1 MSSKVTG
8 TGLSVV
14 SLNDSVSYNRS
25 VNTINVHQK
34 DNVEKLESALVNA
47 NRNNDALQESLAA
60 VRNTIKNVKKQVFMN
75 QCLIDNWN
83 RNPPYA
89 YPTNMLQ

>member
-1 MSSKVTG
+1 MTG

-14 SLNDSVSYNRS
+14 SQNDSVSYNRS
-25 VNTINVHQK
+25 VNVINVHQK

-47 NRNNDALQESLAA
+47 NRNNAALQESLAA

-83 RNPPYA
+83 RNPPYT
-89 YPTNMLQ
+89 YPVDMLQ

>member
-1 MSSKVTG
+1 MTG
-8 TGLSVV
+8 TGLSVITQ
-14 SLNDSVSYNRS
+14 NDSVSYNRS

-34 DNVEKLESALVNA
+34 DNVNKLESALVNA

-60 VRNTIKNVKKQVFMN
+60 VKNNIKNVKKQVFVN

-83 RNPPYA
+83 RNVPYT
-89 YPTNMLQ
+89 YPTDMLQ

>member
-1 MSSKVTG
+1 MTG
-8 TGLSVV
+8 TGLSVITQ
-14 SLNDSVSYNRS
+14 NDSVSYNRS

-34 DNVEKLESALVNA
+34 DNVNKLESALVNA

-60 VRNTIKNVKKQVFMN
+60 VKNNIKNVKKQVFIN

-83 RNPPYA
+83 RSAPYT
-89 YPTNMLQ
+89 YPTDMLQ